1 MAAINQIN
9 NRRTHSV
16 KVLAQAN
23 KPPQNKKTEDKSL
36 SHQYRII
43 RKDVQ
48 KLRNDLALGYDL
60 LKRWFLDLRQK
71 SVHNE

>member
-9 NRRTHSV
+9 NRRTHSI
-16 KVLAQAN
+16 KVLAQAG
-23 KPPQNKKTEDKSL
+23 KPPQSKKTEDKSF
-36 SHQYRII
+36 SHQYTII

-60 LKRWFLDLRQK
+60 LKRWLLDLRQK
-71 SVHNE
+71 KSAQ

>member
-16 KVLAQAN
+16 KVLAQAS
-23 KPPQNKKTEDKSL
+23 KPLQSKKTEDKSL
-36 SHQYRII
+36 SHQYTII

-60 LKRWFLDLRQK
+60 LKRWLLDLRLK
-71 SVHNE
+71 SLHNE